1 MLVLLCHV
9 GNEGES
15 RGIKVRGSYVGKC
28 MHKVWS
34 GLLYI
39 PTLYYHRK
47 HELGPPHPIE
57 LTLSLIVASAE
68 FVTRWNR

>member
-9 GNEGES
+9 GNEVES
-15 RGIKVRGSYVGKC
+15 RGINVGGSYVGKC

-39 PTLYYHRK
+39 PTWYLI
-47 HELGPPHPIE
+47 LPPQ
-57 LTLSLIVASAE
+57 T
-68 FVTRWNR
+68 